1 MPAEIAYG
9 FVGLQQLFNKRVAEV
24 GIPRTFEAIQQSVA
38 EHTRLVNTLMGALV
52 ERTTIAQEMFELP
65 GSGTLQPL
73 DEVGIPRPTDVGGRY
88 QVAYPIQGG
97 GDAWGRNRVT
107 SALMTVEEANRH
119 TIEAQN
125 KDADWL
131 ARHIIAA
138 LLTKDS
144 WTFEDKVGADG
155 TRGFGNLTIQP
166 LANGD
171 STEFPR
177 INGQPA
183 PANHYTAQA
192 VAIDAANNPFPS
204 FYSTLTGYPGQKNSP
219 VVAYIPENL
228 ETAVTSLPT
237 FYEVEDPDIRA
248 GANRDVLTGSIDMG
262 IGDEVLGKVDKVWVV
277 LWKRLPDNYLFAHAR
292 GQRVL
297 KMREYPAPAL
307 QGLFTE
313 SHSPDGARMETRVI
327 RYAGFGV
334 ANRVAAMAHYVG
346 GASYVNPANYTA
358 PLLQ

>member
-9 FVGLQQLFNKRVAEV
+9 FVGMQNLFNKRVAEV
-24 GIPRTFEAIQQSVA
+24 GIPRTFDAIRQSVA
-38 EHTRLVNTLMGALV
+38 EHTRLINTLMDAFV

-88 QVAYPIQGG
+88 KVAYPIQGG
-97 GDAWGRNRVT
+97 GDAWGKNRVT

-131 ARHIIAA
+131 ARHLIAA
-138 LLTKDS
+138 LLSKDS
-144 WTFEDKVGADG
+144 WVYEDKVGVNG
-155 TRGFGNLTIQP
+155 TRGFGDLDIMP

-171 STEFPR
+171 TMEYPL
-177 INGQPA
+177 INAQPA
-183 PANHYTAQA
+183 TANHYTAQA
-192 VAIDAANNPFPS
+192 VAIDDANNPFAN
-204 FYSTLTGYPGQKNSP
+204 FYSTLTRYPGQKDAR

-228 ETAVTSLPT
+228 ETAVTGLSN
-237 FYEVEDPDIRA
+237 FYEVEDPDIRV
-248 GANRDVLTGSIDMG
+248 GANRDSLKGSIDMG
-262 IGDEVLGKVDKVWVV
+262 IGDEVLGKIDKVWVV
-277 LWKRLPDNYLFAHAR
+277 LWKRLPDNYTFAHAR
-292 GQRVL
+292 GQRIL
-297 KMREYPAPAL
+297 KMREYPTPAL

-346 GASYVNPANYTA
+346 NANYVNPAAYTA
-358 PLLQ
+358 PLAQ